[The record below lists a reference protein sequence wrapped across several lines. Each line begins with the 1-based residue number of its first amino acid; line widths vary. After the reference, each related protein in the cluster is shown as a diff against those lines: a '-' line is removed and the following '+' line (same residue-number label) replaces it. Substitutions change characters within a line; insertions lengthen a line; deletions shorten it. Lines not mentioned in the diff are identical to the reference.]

1 MKLNIQNAVNN
12 QVEPRAPKSDEPVAI
27 FERYVASTLAKLDK
41 SISDAFGRYK
51 MEGKAYTSPKPSE
64 NWKVISK
71 EGTPRED
78 EVVKVWLKVGIIKV
92 VIGERKQKDGS
103 STEATS
109 LPVKNAAENLI
120 PVLEEM
126 KASIEAIAAN
136 RDSEEAQDFWK
147 IAIKSAFP
155 KAPPKDG
162 GEWDYDPTSDTYIV
176 KK

>member
-12 QVEPRAPKSDEPVAI
+12 QVEPRAPKSDVPERI
-27 FERYVASTLAKLDK
+27 FEKYVAGTLQKLDK

-78 EVVKVWLKVGIIKV
+78 EVVKVWLKVGIKKII
-92 VIGERKQKDGS
+92 IGQRKQKDGS
-103 STEATS
+103 FKDADS

-120 PVLEEM
+120 PTLEEM
-126 KASIEAIAAN
+126 KANIEAIAADPN
-136 RDSEEAQDFWK
+136 GIGRDFWD
-147 IAIKSAFP
+147 IAIVQAKP
-155 KAPPKDG
+155 KTAPKDG
-162 GEWDYDPTSDTYIV
+162 GEWVYDATTDSYIV
-176 KK
+176 SK